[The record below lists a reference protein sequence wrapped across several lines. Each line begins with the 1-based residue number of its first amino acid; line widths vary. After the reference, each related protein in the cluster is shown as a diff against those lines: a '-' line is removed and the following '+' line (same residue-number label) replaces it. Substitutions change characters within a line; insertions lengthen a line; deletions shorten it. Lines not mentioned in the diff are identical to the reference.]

1 MATEK
6 LFNTVGISTL
16 NGETKVRFANDASR
30 VKVLQ
35 KNGHTDILLIT
46 LSEAL
51 TKMEAVLA
59 LSEVPEF
66 QHPAAQEAINEF
78 ISKGATKQVAKPKAK
93 VKAEGTEEVTDE
105 APAEVTEAPAE
116 VTEAPVRKVK
126 VKDPAVR
133 VRAKAKKLK
142 EALPTFNEDEEVP
155 F

>member
-1 MATEK
+1 MANEK
-6 LFNTVGISTL
+6 LFNTIGVSTL

-51 TKMEAVLA
+51 TKLEAVRAIVDL
-59 LSEVPEF
+59 PEF
-66 QHPAAQEAINEF
+66 QDPAAQEAIAEFLTKNE
-78 ISKGATKQVAKPKAK
+78 PKAQVETKTQVETQDSEKPVAPK
-93 VKAEGTEEVTDE
+93 VA
-105 APAEVTEAPAE
+105 
-116 VTEAPVRKVK
+116 K

-142 EALPTFNEDEEVP
+142 EALPNFDEQGQTVDEDEEVP

>member
-1 MATEK
+1 MANEK
-6 LFNTVGISTL
+6 LFNTIGVSTL

-51 TKMEAVLA
+51 TKLEAVRAIVDL
-59 LSEVPEF
+59 PEF
-66 QHPAAQEAINEF
+66 QDPAAQEAIAEFLTKNE
-78 ISKGATKQVAKPKAK
+78 PKAQVETQDSEKPVAPK
-93 VKAEGTEEVTDE
+93 VA
-105 APAEVTEAPAE
+105 
-116 VTEAPVRKVK
+116 K

-142 EALPTFNEDEEVP
+142 EALPNFDEQGQTVDEDEEVP

>member
-105 APAEVTEAPAE
+105 APAEVTEAP
-116 VTEAPVRKVK
+116 VRKVK